1 MAADGGPLCD
11 QQLPLEELDPHPI
24 ISDAKPHIC
33 WEKVN
38 EDIWNDIKPIY
49 EDLNQQRLS
58 SEQAEEAFVSSLV
71 SHLFKHGAL
80 KTKLPRTNQN
90 KRTRTQSDPKTIQ
103 RLKLAKNSARKN
115 LHRDP
120 STFFNSV
127 RVHNKIIR
135 QQAWITAQR
144 NLLAEEKKFRANRF
158 DFARPVCQG
167 QDQNNPTFSAS
178 ECYTHFSNQFS
189 NANCTYTCLPYIMP
203 ISVEGPFDCSP
214 VLPRHVKA
222 ALKRCSSNSKPGA
235 NGISYYHLK
244 NLPCTH
250 LFLASLYSKVLLL
263 SNAAPP
269 SWCMGKIVLTHKDGP
284 NSSVVGYLQDLY
296 SKLQAFVLTPDWCT
310 DTFAVQ
316 RGVFQGDTLSPII
329 FLLCFDPVIKLATQ
343 HSSKG
348 YVPSITIPDSES
360 LPPVDTTIYLLWDEE
375 PSPEPTGWYK
385 CKVLSHRVDGVSTV
399 IYPNHSSET
408 LDLHLHKWELAR
420 ANATAYLPP
429 SKSPPHAAVPHIQ
442 KKMKEPKSVAG
453 NPHWLCR

>member
-1 MAADGGPLCD
+1 MAADGGPLRD

-58 SEQAEEAFVSSLV
+58 IEQAEEAFVSSLV

-90 KRTRTQSDPKTIQ
+90 KRTRIQSDLKTIQ
-103 RLKLAKNSARKN
+103 RLKLAKNLARKN
-115 LHRDP
+115 LHRGP

-135 QQAWITAQR
+135 QQARITAQR
-144 NLLAEEKKFRANRF
+144 NLLAEEMKFRANRF
-158 DFARPVCQG
+158 DFARVVCQR

-189 NANCTYTCLPYIMP
+189 NANCTYTCLPSWVVDIMP
-203 ISVEGPFDCSP
+203 IRVEDPFDCSP

-284 NSSVVGYLQDLY
+284 NSDPSNFHPIALTSTIGKIFHKILASRLETFLRKNSIIDTTAQKGFLTGMNGVMEHIAATTAIIENARSTQRRYISLFLTSLMPLDLSATSSSTTCWSMPNYHLQSLNTSKTCTPSYRPLY
-296 SKLQAFVLTPDWCT
+296 RLLTGALTHLQFNAECSRGTCYRQSSSYSVLT
-310 DTFAVQ
+310 
-316 RGVFQGDTLSPII
+316 L
-329 FLLCFDPVIKLATQ
+329 
-343 HSSKG
+343 
-348 YVPSITIPDSES
+348 
-360 LPPVDTTIYLLWDEE
+360 
-375 PSPEPTGWYK
+375 
-385 CKVLSHRVDGVSTV
+385 
-399 IYPNHSSET
+399 
-408 LDLHLHKWELAR
+408 
-420 ANATAYLPP
+420 
-429 SKSPPHAAVPHIQ
+429 
-442 KKMKEPKSVAG
+442 
-453 NPHWLCR
+453 